1 VAPVAPVAVAVA
13 PPVRSDTVAELLV
26 LWREVLGAE
35 VTADEDFFDA
45 GGDSLVAVQLAS
57 RVRSEMGVQL
67 PISALFDHPTVTELA
82 VLVDRS
88 RGVEAVEAAPEALP
102 EPDPSDTSAE
112 LLLLWREVLG
122 GEVTADEDFFDAGG
136 DSLVAVQLASRV
148 RSELGVQLP
157 ISALFDHPTVT
168 ELALLVDGLKVNQ

>member
-1 VAPVAPVAVAVA
+1 
-13 PPVRSDTVAELLV
+13 
-26 LWREVLGAE
+26 
-35 VTADEDFFDA
+35 
-45 GGDSLVAVQLAS
+45 
-57 RVRSEMGVQL
+57 
-67 PISALFDHPTVTELA
+67 